1 MNLRKLFACAMLLGL
16 LTSLSFA
23 QRQRLGNGGTMP
35 GARLPNAAQPNPIGI
50 SRNAQRLG
58 NGGTM
63 PGARL
68 PNAAQHNPTDTKH
81 SVDPNAAPAPDR
93 VKMPPNTG
101 DIGSHTAGAEPIQ

>member
-1 MNLRKLFACAMLLGL
+1 MNLRRLFACAMLLGL

-35 GARLPNAAQPNPIGI
+35 GARLPNAARP
-50 SRNAQRLG
+50 
-58 NGGTM
+58 
-63 PGARL
+63 
-68 PNAAQHNPTDTKH
+68 NPTDTKH